1 MRPSPR
7 SLALITAGLLLGV
20 PAGLLIARMT
30 GWGQGRESVTTAAVF
45 QDVLSAIRTR
55 FVDSL
60 SEEDL
65 YAKAA
70 KGVVSTLG
78 DPYSAFLGP
87 AELRSY
93 RNLLYGR
100 GRTAGL
106 TLTTGPAGLRVAAVI
121 PNSPADRAGLKPGD
135 LLVSIGSRPVR
146 SLSAAE
152 AQHLLPTDTSTVPI
166 RIQSPADST
175 PVAIGLTAE
184 PMQVPA
190 VSVAER
196 LSDSVGYVALRAM
209 SDHAADEV
217 RAALGRLRARQLHSL
232 VLDLRGNRG
241 GQLDEAL
248 AIADIF
254 LKPGQR
260 IAMVRKRNLLW
271 GYSATHAASYPDL
284 KLVLLIDHWTAS
296 SAEIVAAALRD
307 NGRALLVGE
316 RTFGKGLIQTTIP
329 LGDSAAIRLTTGRW
343 TGPGGRL
350 ISGGIAPDSAV
361 TPEPWEASLRR
372 SLGFRAE
379 PLARTLIGIAGRER
393 AAGVPLDS
401 VRLMPNDREQIRT
414 TLRAAGLTLSRRTM
428 ERQADLFQNDLRILS
443 AAGRDSAAATIRF
456 GLLADPVVRAGL
468 AVLPRPVP
476 PPAPPRR

>member
-20 PAGLLIARMT
+20 PVGLLIARIT
-30 GWGQGRESVTTAAVF
+30 GLGQDRESVTTAAVF

-60 SEEDL
+60 TDEDL
-65 YAKAA
+65 YTRAA

-87 AELRSY
+87 AELRGY
-93 RNLLYGR
+93 RNILSGQ

-106 TLTTGPAGLRVAAVI
+106 TLTTGPAGLRIGTVVPA
-121 PNSPADRAGLKPGD
+121 SPADRAGMKPGD
-135 LLVSIGSRPVR
+135 LVVAIGGHDTRALAPV
-146 SLSAAE
+146 E
-152 AQHLLPTDTSTVPI
+152 AMRLLPTDTSTVAI
-166 RIQSPADST
+166 RIESAGDST
-175 PVAIGLTAE
+175 PVAVGLNAA
-184 PMQVPA
+184 PMTIPA
-190 VSVAER
+190 VAVAER
-196 LSDSVGYVALRAM
+196 LSDSVGYIALRAM
-209 SDHAADEV
+209 SDHAAEQT
-217 RAALGRLRARQLHSL
+217 RSALGRLEAWKLHSL

-248 AIADIF
+248 LIADIF

-260 IAMVRKRNLLW
+260 IATVRKRRLEW
-271 GYSATHAASYPDL
+271 GYAATHAASYPDL
-284 KLVLLIDHWTAS
+284 KLVLLVDHLTAS

-350 ISGGIAPDSAV
+350 ISGGIVPDSTV

-379 PLARTLIGIAGRER
+379 PLARVLGRIAVRQAR
-393 AAGVPLDS
+393 DSVPLDS
-401 VRLMPNDREQIRT
+401 VRLGSADRESIRS
-414 TLRAAGLTLSRRTM
+414 TLRGAGLSLSRRTM
-428 ERQADLFQNDLRILS
+428 EHQADLFQHELRIL
-443 AAGRDSAAATIRF
+443 AAAARDSTAATIRYS
-456 GLLADPVVRAGL
+456 LLADPVVRAGL
-468 AVLPRPVP
+468 AVLPRPAP
-476 PPAPPRR
+476 PPALRH